1 MCLFVI
7 SNQCLI
13 PQAYTQLF
21 TEAHDPQG
29 NELDALLG
37 AEGGSRLIPSSSRDQ
52 VVNFMEEFVKYTILM
67 RQQFNIFANRYS
79 GRNERRLKE
88 EEAAA
93 ERLAKATLKEEGA
106 RIGLSNGVN
115 LQRI

>member
-1 MCLFVI
+1 MRLFVS

-13 PQAYTQLF
+13 PQAYTQF

-37 AEGGSRLIPSSSRDQ
+37 AEGGSRLIPSSNRDQ
-52 VVNFMEEFVKYTILM
+52 FVDFMEELAHWNRVM
-67 RQQFNIFANRYS
+67 RQHFTIFANRYS

-88 EEAAA
+88 EKAAA

-106 RIGLSNGVN
+106 
-115 LQRI
+115 